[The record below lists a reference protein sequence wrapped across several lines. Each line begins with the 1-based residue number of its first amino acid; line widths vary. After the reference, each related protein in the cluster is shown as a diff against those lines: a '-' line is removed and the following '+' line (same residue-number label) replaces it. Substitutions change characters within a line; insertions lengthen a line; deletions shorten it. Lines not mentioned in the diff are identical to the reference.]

1 MVRLNRMIVIFLC
14 MIITITSLSFFAYAS
29 DIENEKKYKPLD
41 LVVVLDSSGSMKD
54 SDKDRTAL
62 AAVRML
68 INMMPA
74 EDSKVGVVGFNKTAT
89 VLTKDAKGN
98 NALLSLDSL
107 TDVATIKKNVSDVVY
122 NGGTGIGNAV
132 FEATELLKANNSDER
147 AQAIILFTD
156 GVNDFGNDA
165 IALSNCEENEAT
177 ALLWAK
183 KNNCPIY
190 CVGYDYIKSDG
201 TSSMGKNGEGLKK
214 LKNISSAT
222 QGKFKSINNIEEI
235 EQLLIEFLA
244 DVCDLNYTTVATIP
258 GDGGKHECK
267 IPVSPSVVE
276 ANIRIA
282 GGNENSIANGKIKLF
297 DPDGNE
303 VELRNSGNVR
313 FDTDATAASIKVTM
327 PKTGEWLLVVEGIKG
342 DDIHV
347 GLLEHFKM
355 NLTSTITLPEGNPD
369 GVAYSND
376 EVGIKTW
383 LTYDGQNLNDEAI
396 YAAVKSAT
404 AVCVPRANPE
414 NKKIIQLQR
423 DGLSFVG
430 SFVIPQDC
438 FYDITIRL
446 DWDTVYRED
455 TLEIQSSNKPLF
467 VKGELPDVKVN
478 KNKTVTLTD
487 IYQYVDDDEKDKI
500 TASISSISSPGVAD
514 VDINGDD
521 LIFTGKKMSSSL
533 VTIAFTDAQG
543 NTVETTLKV
552 KVNDPLV
559 WITLILLILLGIAIA
574 IIVPYI
580 SYLKSLKIRGK
591 LYLTQIDFC
600 ESNDDYDEPVSFDFT
615 NEDGYEGIEAYEDA
629 LYIPMDRFYRK
640 KKKRTI
646 DGLISETLD
655 LFRGCELDT
664 PQYNAKS
671 ALIGNTAKELMVGV
685 EKSKIVGVPNG
696 SSFTIKINKKTPY
709 LTINKSSKG
718 ANIAN
723 GKKME
728 LCFKMKRDSSSSR
741 SKNYIKLHYY
751 FVSPVRER
759 KSKNK

>member
-1 MVRLNRMIVIFLC
+1 MVQLKKIIVFLLC
-14 MIITITSLSFFAYAS
+14 TVVVVSSVGFMVNAA
-29 DIENEKKYKPLD
+29 DVENEKIYKPLD
-41 LVVVLDSSGSMKD
+41 LVIVLDKSGSMND
-54 SDKDRTAL
+54 SDKERTAL
-62 AAVRML
+62 AAIKML
-68 INMMPA
+68 VNMMPV
-74 EDSKVGVVGFNKTAT
+74 EGSRVGIVAFNNAAT

-98 NALLSLDSL
+98 DALLSLESL
-107 TDVATIKKNVSDVVY
+107 NNAATIKKCVSNVVY
-122 NGGTGIGNAV
+122 EGDTGIGNAV
-132 FEATELLKANNSDER
+132 LKATELLKANRTNDR
-147 AQAIILFTD
+147 TQAIMLFTD

-165 IALSNCEENEAT
+165 IALSKCEENEAS

-183 KNNCPIY
+183 KNDCPIY
-190 CVGYDYIKSDG
+190 TVGYDYTKFDG
-201 TSSMGKNGEGLKK
+201 TSSMGKNREGLKK
-214 LKNISSAT
+214 LENIART
-222 QGKFKSINNIEEI
+222 TNGKTKAINNVKEI

-258 GDGGKHECK
+258 GDGEYHEAK
-267 IPVSPSVVE
+267 ISISPSVVE

-282 GGNENSIANGKIKLF
+282 GAKANSIAEGEIRLF

-303 VELRNSGNVR
+303 VELRNSGNIR
-313 FDTDATAASIKVTM
+313 FDVDVTAASIKVIL
-327 PKTGEWLLVVEGIKG
+327 PKTGEWILAVKNIIG

-355 NLTSTITLPEGNPD
+355 NLTSKITLPTGNPE
-369 GVAYSND
+369 GIAYSND

-430 SFVIPQDC
+430 SFIIPQDC

-514 VDINGDD
+514 VDMNGDD

-543 NTVETTLKV
+543 NTVENTLKV

-574 IIVPYI
+574 IIVPYV

-591 LYLTQIDFC
+591 LYLTQIEFC

-615 NEDGYEGIEAYEDA
+615 DEDGYEGIEAYEDA
-629 LYIPMDRFYRK
+629 LYIPMDIFYRK
-640 KKKRTI
+640 KKKRSI
-646 DGLISETLD
+646 DGLISETVD
-655 LFRGCELDT
+655 LFKGYELDT

-671 ALIGNTAKELMVGV
+671 ALTGNVAKNLMLGV
-685 EKSKIVGVPNG
+685 EKSKVLGVPNG
-696 SSFTIKINKKTPY
+696 STFTIKINKKTPY

-718 ANIAN
+718 ANISN

-728 LCFKMKRDSSSSR
+728 LCFKMQRDSSSSR

>member
-54 SDKDRTAL
+54 SDKERTAL

-68 INMMPA
+68 VNMMPA

-723 GKKME
+723 EKKME

-751 FVSPVRER
+751 FVSPVRAR